1 MTTENIDEMSM
12 TLKEAI
18 YHAREVAGNA
28 TCEECAEDHL
38 QLAKWLE
45 ELEERRIKVNDMCKE
60 QREIKQ
66 FVREQCRDYSERDY
80 IVLMRWFSEWASSE
94 AECMTFSLSKT
105 LKPT

>member
-1 MTTENIDEMSM
+1 MTTDNINDMSM

-18 YHAREVAGNA
+18 YHAREVAKDA
-28 TCEECAEDHL
+28 TCEECAQDHL

-66 FVREQCRDYSERDY
+66 FIREQCRDFSEKEY
-80 IVLMRWFSEWASSE
+80 IMMLRWFSEWADSE
-94 AECMTFSLSKT
+94 AECMMYSLNKT